1 MATETTRSA
10 APSTL
15 ARNSGRDGFDATAV
29 REAGPAEIPEIVRVV
44 NLAYR
49 VEDFFINGDR
59 TNEGDI
65 ASHLDRGRFLV
76 VGPAGGPLA
85 ATIFFS
91 IAGGRGYFGM
101 LSVDPARQKLG
112 LGRLLVN
119 AAESRAAEAGC
130 TAMDLV
136 VVNLREELPPWYRK
150 LGYQETGIS
159 PFPDPA
165 KLKMPAHC
173 INMSKPLAPSRTG
186 AITQEVTP

>member
-1 MATETTRSA
+1 MTTKTTRSA
-10 APSTL
+10 PPRAIPL
-15 ARNSGRDGFDATAV
+15 EHGRGGFDATTV
-29 REAGPAEIPEIVRVV
+29 READPAEIPEVIRVV

-59 TNEGDI
+59 TNERDI
-65 ASHLDRGRFLV
+65 AAHLGHGCFLV
-76 VGPAGGPLA
+76 VGRAGGPLPA
-85 ATIFFS
+85 AVFLS
-91 IAGGRGYFGM
+91 IADGRGYFGM

-136 VVNLREELPPWYRK
+136 VVNLREELRPWYRK

-173 INMSKPLAPSRTG
+173 ITMSKPLAPSRTG